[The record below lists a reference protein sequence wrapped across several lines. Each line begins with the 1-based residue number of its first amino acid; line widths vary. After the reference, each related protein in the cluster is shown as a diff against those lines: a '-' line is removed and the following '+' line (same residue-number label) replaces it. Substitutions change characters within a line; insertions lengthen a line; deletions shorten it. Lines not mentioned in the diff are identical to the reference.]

1 MLCEQAAES
10 LWQTLRDECQN
21 DRKQKPV
28 AEIDQ
33 TQRWYSQIK
42 EEYDNFQPIVA
53 PITTELI

>member
-1 MLCEQAAES
+1 MLCGQAAES
-10 LWQTLRDECQN
+10 LWQTLRD
-21 DRKQKPV
+21 DRMTENKKPV

-33 TQRWYSQIK
+33 TQRRYSQIK